1 LYQLFVGEIG
11 YDRKEFLFE
20 LKQWEIILII
30 RGFRRRQRTFCD
42 MVRLQTYIN
51 LMPQTNLKENGIMS
65 PSDLI
70 KFPWD
75 DDNEEIISEEDVEDL
90 TNLIA
95 EANKRSAD

>member
-1 LYQLFVGEIG
+1 MYQLFVGEIG

-30 RGFRRRQRTFCD
+30 RGYRRRQRTFCD
-42 MVRLQTYIN
+42 MVRWQTYIN

-75 DDNEEIISEEDVEDL
+75 DDTEEIISDEEAEDL
-90 TNLIA
+90 ANLIV
-95 EANKRSAD
+95 EANKRSAK

>member
-1 LYQLFVGEIG
+1 VGEIG